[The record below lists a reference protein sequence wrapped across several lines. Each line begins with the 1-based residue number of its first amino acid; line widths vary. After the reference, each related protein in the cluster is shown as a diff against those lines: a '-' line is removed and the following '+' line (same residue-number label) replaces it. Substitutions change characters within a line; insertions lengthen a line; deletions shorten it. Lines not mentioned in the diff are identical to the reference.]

1 MTSRRDIMRSS
12 LGAGLALGLPAVGR
26 AQPSGTLR
34 FVPLTDVPTLD
45 PLFSP
50 GSGSRNHGF
59 LVFDTL
65 YGVDENFDVQPQMVS
80 GHVVDD
86 DGLTWTMTLRDGLAF
101 HDGEPVRARDVIASL
116 RRWAARDAFGAYLFG
131 VVNELTGPDDRTI
144 RWLLRSPFP
153 KLPLALGKAGS
164 IVAFI
169 MPERLASTA
178 NTVQVKEMVGSGPF
192 RFQGDEHVP
201 GSRLVYT
208 RNPAYQPRQTGGTS
222 LIAGPKHVH
231 FDRVEWQVIPD
242 AATAAV
248 ALQRGEVDWIEQA
261 LIDLLP
267 TLRARPSLAVSELD
281 PLGNPSLLRF
291 NHTLPPFDNVAIR
304 RAVLSAVDQATF
316 MAGVAGDDRALWRDK
331 LGFFTPGSV
340 MASAEG
346 LDAMAGPH
354 DVARARRAIMDAG
367 YKGER
372 IVLMGAGDLPTIGRL
387 NDIAADLLAR
397 LGFNV
402 DHVVLDWGSML
413 LRMANRSPTGKGG
426 WNVFCV
432 HVPGITQIDPS
443 AHNFLRAAG
452 DRAVFGWPHDP
463 QLETMRDAWF
473 SSTTPAE
480 QHAIGVAMQRQA
492 FSEVPYVPLGTFY
505 QPTAHRKELSGMLKG
520 LPLFWNIRRG

>member
-1 MTSRRDIMRSS
+1 MIRRRDIMRSS
-12 LGAGLALGLPAVGR
+12 LSAGLTLGLPAMAR
-26 AQPSGTLR
+26 AQASKTLR

-65 YGVDENFDVQPQMVS
+65 YGVDEHFGVQPQMVA

-116 RRWAARDAFGAYLFG
+116 RRWAARDAFGAYLFN
-131 VVNELTGPDDRTI
+131 VVNELSGPDNRTI
-144 RWLLRSPFP
+144 RWRLKSPFP

-169 MPERLASTA
+169 MPERLASVPNA
-178 NTVQVKEMVGSGPF
+178 VQVKEMVGSGPF
-192 RFQGDEHVP
+192 RFKSDEYVP

-208 RNPAYQPRQTGGTS
+208 RNSAYRPRETGEPS
-222 LIAGPKHVH
+222 LIAGPKHVY

-248 ALQRGEVDWIEQA
+248 ALQQGEVDWVEQA
-261 LIDLLP
+261 LFDLLP
-267 TLRARPSLAVSELD
+267 TLRARPSLAVGQLD
-281 PLGNPSLLRF
+281 PLGNSSLLRF

-304 RAVLSAVDQATF
+304 RAVLSAVDQAAF
-316 MAGVAGDDRALWRDK
+316 MAGTAGDDRTLWRDD

-346 LDAMAGPH
+346 MDAMAGSH
-354 DVARARRAIMDAG
+354 DVAQARRAILDAG

-372 IVLMGAGDLPTIGRL
+372 VVLMGAGDLPTIGRL
-387 NDIAADLLAR
+387 NDIAADLLTR

-402 DHVVLDWGSML
+402 DYVVLDWGSML
-413 LRMANRSPTGKGG
+413 LRMSNRSPIGKGG

-452 DRAVFGWPHDP
+452 ERAVLGWPNDP
-463 QLETMRDAWF
+463 KLEAMRDAWF
-473 SSTTPAE
+473 NSTTTAE
-480 QHAIGVAMQRQA
+480 QHAIGVAMQREA

-505 QPTAHRKELSGMLKG
+505 QPTAYQKGLSGMLKG